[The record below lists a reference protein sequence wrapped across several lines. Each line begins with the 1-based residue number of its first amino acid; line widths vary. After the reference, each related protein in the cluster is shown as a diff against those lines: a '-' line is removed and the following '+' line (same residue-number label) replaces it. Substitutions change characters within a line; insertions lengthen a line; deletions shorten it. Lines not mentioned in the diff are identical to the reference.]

1 MAAEPIIELKNICV
15 TFKEDKRDVH
25 AVDHVDLNVDRGDIY
40 GVVGYSGAGKS
51 TLIRV
56 INLLQRPTNADASVK
71 VNGTDL
77 LGLDASKLR
86 GERRKI
92 GMIFQHF
99 NLMQSLSIADNV
111 DFALKKAHL
120 SRADRK
126 KRVAELLE
134 LVGLTDKAD
143 DYPAQLSGGQKQ
155 RVGIA
160 RALANRPDILISDEA
175 TSALDPKT
183 TVAILDLLAD
193 LNRKLGLTV
202 VLITH
207 EMDAVKRICNRV
219 AVMEAGR
226 LVETGDLLQI
236 FSQPEAPLTKDFID
250 TTTHLESALAA
261 VNQQAAIKHLQVGSV
276 LVQLGYQGE
285 STDQP
290 LITELYRRFE
300 VSANIL
306 YGNLEI
312 LQGTPVGNLLVILSG
327 TPKHTEQAL
336 VFMKEQRVSVK
347 VLKSGTEEVSV
358 HD

>member
-1 MAAEPIIELKNICV
+1 MAEPIIDLKDICV

-25 AVDHVDLNVDRGDIY
+25 AVDHVDLQINRGDIY

-56 INLLQRPTNADASVK
+56 INLLQRPTNPEAQVQ

-77 LGLDASKLR
+77 LALKAPALR
-86 GERRKI
+86 DERRKI

-99 NLMQSLSIADNV
+99 NLMHSLTIADNV
-111 DFALKKAHL
+111 EFALKKSDL
-120 SRADRK
+120 SKADRK

-134 LVGLTDKAD
+134 LVGLTEKAND
-143 DYPAQLSGGQKQ
+143 FPSQLSGGQKQ

-160 RALANRPDILISDEA
+160 RAIANRPDILISDEA

-193 LNRKLGLTV
+193 LNKKLGLTV

-236 FSQPEAPLTKDFID
+236 FSQPEAQLTKDFID

-261 VNQQAAIKHLQVGSV
+261 VKQQPAIAHLQTGSV
-276 LVQLGYQGE
+276 LVQLGYQGA

-312 LQGTPVGNLLVILSG
+312 LQNTPVGNLLVVLSG

-347 VLKSGTEEVSV
+347 VLEKGTEEVA

>member
-25 AVDHVDLNVDRGDIY
+25 AVDHVDLSVDRGDIY

-120 SRADRK
+120 SKADRK